1 MSIYIYN
8 HIHTHTHAHIV
19 AYSKTI
25 LTAIAMN
32 IFSLQL
38 TGDLQDVSTGLQAS
52 TYYIT
57 MPYQNSSNYI
67 YAIY

>member
-1 MSIYIYN
+1 MSIYIY
-8 HIHTHTHAHIV
+8 THTHAHIV

-25 LTAIAMN
+25 LTAIATN

-52 TYYIT
+52 KYYIT